1 MLSACHWLK
10 VLPCCGALA
19 LIDRILISDDIG
31 QTRIALLDGPELKEL
46 HLIGTANT
54 FQIGN
59 IFLAR
64 VERVMSGLNAAFVD
78 IGDSRSAF
86 LRATEAQCLV
96 PANKRDGRVKPIQA
110 CVNEGQSILVAIT
123 KEGTEGKGPRVTADP
138 TIAGRYMVLTPLS
151 DRVSISRKI
160 PDTQKRDELHSVA
173 SRLAR
178 EIGCGLIVRTAAE
191 DATEAALSDDAESLK
206 VLWQSID
213 DQRTSASPPACLRSG
228 EGGIVSL
235 LREFVTSD
243 IIGIEVDRAEML
255 ATVRQATG
263 VDMAKHV
270 SLTKG
275 AVSIF
280 AAHGILDDIAQAT
293 ERDVNLPGGG
303 SISID
308 HTETMTVIDVNSGG
322 MSDRASYETMALQTN
337 LAAVEIVAQQLRLRG
352 IGGLIAIDLLQM
364 NEPAHVTEV
373 EKALAAATS
382 DDPAAVDAAPM
393 SRFGVIEMTRQRLR
407 DPLGITG
414 SEACHHCA
422 GTGRQASLP
431 EIAYDVMRSAARQ
444 AKVEPGTEISV
455 ILSSELADWFDAEGA
470 PLTEEFAR
478 RYPSRL
484 HIDRNVSFDRSQ
496 YRIA

>member
-1 MLSACHWLK
+1 MLSACRWLK
-10 VLPCCGALA
+10 LRPCYGGLA

-46 HLIGTANT
+46 HLIGAGNA
-54 FQIGN
+54 FQLGN

-64 VERVMSGLNAAFVD
+64 VERVMQGLNAAFVD
-78 IGDSRSAF
+78 IGAARSAF
-86 LRATEAQCLV
+86 LRATEAQCLL

-110 CVNEGQSILVAIT
+110 CVSEGQSILVAIT

-160 PDTQKRDELHSVA
+160 PDTETRDELHSAA

-191 DATEAALSDDAESLK
+191 DASEAALSDDAKNLK
-206 VLWQSID
+206 DLWRSVN
-213 DQRTSASPPACLRSG
+213 DQRASASPPACLHAG
-228 EGGIVSL
+228 EGGIASF
-235 LREFVTSD
+235 LREFVTPD

-255 ATVRQATG
+255 ATLRQASG
-263 VDMAKHV
+263 ADMAELV

-275 AVSIF
+275 DASIF
-280 AAHGILDDIAQAT
+280 GAHGILDDIAQAT
-293 ERDVNLPGGG
+293 EREVNLPGGG
-303 SISID
+303 SVSID
-308 HTETMTVIDVNSGG
+308 HTEAMTVIDVNSSGVI
-322 MSDRASYETMALQTN
+322 DRSSYEALALQTN
-337 LAAVEIVAQQLRLRG
+337 LAAVETVAQQLRLRG

-364 NEPAHVTEV
+364 NEAGHVREV

-382 DDPAAVDAAPM
+382 DDPAAVSAAPM

-414 SEACHHCA
+414 SEACHHCT
-422 GTGRQASLP
+422 GTGRQASLQ
-431 EIAYDVMRSAARQ
+431 EIAYRVMRSAARQ
-444 AKVEPGTEISV
+444 AKVQPGSEISV
-455 ILSSELADWFDAEGA
+455 ILSSELADWFGAEGA

-478 RYPSRL
+478 RHPSRL
-484 HIDRNVSFDRSQ
+484 HIDRKVSFDRGQ
-496 YRIA
+496 YIIA